1 MEKEMANTN
10 SKAVEITFGEHV
22 GKMAATFPAV
32 AAIEQATGVALITL
46 AQQLVAGTLP
56 IRTQALMVAE
66 FLRAGG
72 EESVTIDGVGKHLIA
87 AGARS
92 DAVIAPL
99 GDVLRLALL
108 GDDALEGDQQR

>member
-1 MEKEMANTN
+1 MAGFDKGPILVTG
-10 SKAVEITFGEHV
+10 AGGGIG
-22 GKMAATFPAV
+22 AATV
-32 AAIEQATGVALITL
+32 
-46 AQQLVAGTLP
+46 
-56 IRTQALMVAE
+56 R
-66 FLRAGG
+66 
-72 EESVTIDGVGKHLIA
+72 HLIA